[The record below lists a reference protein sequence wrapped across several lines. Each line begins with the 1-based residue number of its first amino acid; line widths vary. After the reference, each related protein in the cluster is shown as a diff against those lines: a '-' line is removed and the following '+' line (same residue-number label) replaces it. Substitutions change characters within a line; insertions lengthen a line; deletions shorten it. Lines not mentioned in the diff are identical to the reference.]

1 MPKNKQRAESTRTAG
16 SYGEK
21 LAADEL
27 EENGYTVI
35 CRNYTCRGG
44 EIDIIASKGEYL
56 FFAEVKMR
64 KQSAG
69 ENAAAAVDKTKAA
82 RIRTA
87 CKSFM
92 NEYRDNPLVGSLV
105 PNAMIIEV
113 YIGSQIKINTL
124 VCPALLSES

>member
-1 MPKNKQRAESTRTAG
+1 MPKSEKSAESSRTAG

-21 LAADEL
+21 LASDEL
-27 EENGYTVI
+27 ERKGYTVI

-64 KQSAG
+64 KQGTG
-69 ENAAAAVDKTKAA
+69 ENAAEAVDKIKAD
-82 RIRTA
+82 RIKTA

-92 NEYRDNPLVGSLV
+92 NEYRDNPLVENLV
-105 PNAMIIEV
+105 ANAMIIEV
-113 YIGSQIKINTL
+113 YTGKEIKINTL
-124 VCPALLSES
+124 VCPGLLS